1 MAGVESS
8 NLTAQRDFTALRAE
22 VDKVDI
28 SKLANVLTSLCNLK
42 AKINGLDA
50 GKLKPVA
57 INRKKN

>member
-8 NLTAQRDFTALRAE
+8 NLTVERDFIALKAE
-22 VDKVDI
+22 IDKVDI
-28 SKLANVLTSLCNLK
+28 NKLVNVLTSLCNLK
-42 AKINGLDA
+42 AKIDGLDA